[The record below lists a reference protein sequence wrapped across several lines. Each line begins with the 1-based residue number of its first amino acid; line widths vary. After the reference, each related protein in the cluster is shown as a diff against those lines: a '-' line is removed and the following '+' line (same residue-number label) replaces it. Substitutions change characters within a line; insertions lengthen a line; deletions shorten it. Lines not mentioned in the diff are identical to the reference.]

1 MQRTA
6 NPRTPVQFRPQPP
19 CIPRAP
25 SPFPTSNL
33 LAVSDRMA
41 RMASHIGRLA
51 VAADVALAEQI
62 RRTVR
67 FTRAARFMHRLMI
80 EELAETGTNES
91 GAKMREM
98 NFGVT
103 WLATPILSFMTF
115 NKIKYL
121 GR

>member
-1 MQRTA
+1 
-6 NPRTPVQFRPQPP
+6 
-19 CIPRAP
+19 
-25 SPFPTSNL
+25 
-33 LAVSDRMA
+33 MA

-103 WLATPILSFMTF
+103 WLATPNSWVAA
-115 NKIKYL
+115 
-121 GR
+121 